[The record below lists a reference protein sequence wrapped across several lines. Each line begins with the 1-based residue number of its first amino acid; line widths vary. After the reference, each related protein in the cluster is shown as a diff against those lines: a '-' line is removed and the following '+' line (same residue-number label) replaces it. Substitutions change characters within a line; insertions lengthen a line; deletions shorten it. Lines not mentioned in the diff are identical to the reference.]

1 MSAAGSDDTLDSRGG
16 VGTWIAL
23 RRVWVEVES
32 GTGWC
37 RSPETPRAGR
47 KSLEADGELGA
58 RRGSPAGQADRKRA
72 ETMVVAVAPGV
83 AGVQRR
89 RPATGPPGSR
99 ASPLPGAAV
108 IAGRWVDRQHRRAV
122 GGRRRRLGRRAA

>member
-1 MSAAGSDDTLDSRGG
+1 MSAAGCDDTSDSRGG
-16 VGTWIAL
+16 AGTWIAL

-47 KSLEADGELGA
+47 TSLQAAGELGA

-89 RPATGPPGSR
+89 RPATGASGSR

-108 IAGRWVDRQHRRAV
+108 IAGRRAAQA
-122 GGRRRRLGRRAA
+122 GGRRLGRRAA